1 MKFIKR
7 LSLLTCQAL
16 VTKFLIYIH
25 TSPKFLKRKNMSKNK
40 KRHHETEAEDL
51 PEELNEALGSGAEDE
66 FPEPEAADESETE
79 TDYEADETDVE
90 LLKAENAKLREDY
103 LRAFAEA
110 ENTKKRCAQE
120 IEKNNK
126 YAISSFAKN
135 LLSVADN
142 LHRAIEAVSKDEGN
156 ENCEALK
163 KGVELTE
170 AELMKVFEKFGIT
183 RMEIMGKVFDPNFHQ
198 VIQEVEDKSKP
209 AGTVI
214 AELQTGY
221 MLNGR
226 LLREA
231 MVVVTK

>member
-1 MKFIKR
+1 
-7 LSLLTCQAL
+7 
-16 VTKFLIYIH
+16 
-25 TSPKFLKRKNMSKNK
+25 MSKNK
-40 KRHHETEAEDL
+40 KRHNETEDL
-51 PEELNEALGSGAEDE
+51 SEELDKALGAENENESEAEAEVD
-66 FPEPEAADESETE
+66 EAADE
-79 TDYEADETDVE
+79 TDLD

-142 LHRAIEAVSKDEGN
+142 LHRAIESVDKNEGK
-156 ENCEALK
+156 ESCEALK

-170 AELMKVFEKFGIT
+170 SELMKVFEKFGIT
-183 RMEIMGKVFDPNFHQ
+183 KMDIMGQVFDPNYHQ
-198 VIQEVEDKSKP
+198 VIQEVEDKTKP
-209 AGTVI
+209 AGTII

-221 MLNGR
+221 MINGR
-226 LLREA
+226 ILREA